1 MIKGFGKAIKAAG
14 AAYKQEFDKN
24 REITKNKKQI
34 NMFCD
39 VLMITPKDVDTGRL
53 GEYVEYLIRSYEIAY
68 GLTYEHPYLS
78 VGKHDAQVTIDDIDV
93 E

>member
-24 REITKNKKQI
+24 REIAKNKKQI
-34 NMFCD
+34 DMICD
-39 VLMITPKDVDTGRL
+39 VLMIIPKDTDTGKL
-53 GEYVEYLIRSYEIAY
+53 KEYVEYLIRSYEIAY

-78 VGKHDAQVTIDDIDV
+78 VGKNDAQITIDDMDIG
-93 E
+93 